1 MTERKSTTR
10 IPVTP
15 ETRDQVREQK
25 RGGEDY
31 DALLQKMLEQYDP
44 QEA

>member
-1 MTERKSTTR
+1 MSQRKSTTR

-15 ETRDQVREQK
+15 ETRDRVREQK

-31 DALLQKMLEQYDP
+31 DTLLQKMLAQYDP